1 MQAVTQDTS
10 SIFAGEVNQS
20 LLSQALNIY
29 LGNLRQATA
38 RTKTRSEIN
47 RSKKKWFKQKG
58 TGNARHGARTPNI
71 FVGGGVSHGPT
82 GSQSYKRRLSQEMK
96 HRALQ
101 SALLA
106 QLSNIYLDDQ
116 VARVGVKT
124 KEAVAALG
132 ERLHGDDRVLVV
144 VDKETP
150 ELIRSYNNLA
160 TVYLTTAERVNVL
173 QVANADSIVMTSA
186 AVAQLEKRL
195 MNKEK

>member
-20 LLSQALNIY
+20 LLSQALNVY

-38 RTKTRSEIN
+38 RVKTRSEIN

-82 GSQSYKRRLSQEMK
+82 GSQNYKRRLSQEMK

-101 SALLA
+101 SALIA
-106 QLSNIYLDDQ
+106 QLANVYLDDKIDQ
-116 VARVGVKT
+116 VGVKT

-132 ERLHGDDRVLVV
+132 ERLHGDDRILLV
-144 VDKETP
+144 VDKKTP
-150 ELIRSYNNLA
+150 ELIRAYNNLA
-160 TVYLTTAERVNVL
+160 AVYLTTAERVNVL
-173 QVANADSIVMTSA
+173 QVANADSIIITSA
-186 AVAQLEKRL
+186 AMAQLEKRL